1 MRKNINTERIEG
13 YIYQLGDSNGR
24 DVLTEKVSGQGSK
37 NPGTK
42 YITGTIEIAVDEDGM
57 NIIPVHFTYVTPTY
71 SSGKENRNF
80 GILSQ
85 IIADPKTWLTHGKEG
100 AMKVRIDASVSLND
114 FYAADGSLVSTKRN
128 EGSFV
133 SIVNSLCP
141 ETERNTFKT
150 DMIISK
156 VTHVDADPEKNISAD
171 YCSVSGV
178 IFDFRNAFL
187 PVEYIVK
194 NPAGMKYFESLEAS
208 NSNPIYTQVQGRI
221 NCSSQKIEIVEE
233 SAFGEPTVST
243 KERRVRE
250 WVITSAAKA
259 PYDFGDEEV
268 ITSEEVVKGLQDR
281 EVYLA
286 DVKKRADEYKVSK
299 NTTATPISNSA
310 PAATPKAKSGAFNF

>member
-24 DVLTEKVSGQGSK
+24 DVLVEKVSGQNSK

-42 YITGTIEIAVDEDGM
+42 YITGTIEIAVDEEGM

-71 SSGKENRNF
+71 SSGKDNRNF
-80 GILSQ
+80 GVLSQ
-85 IIADPKTWLTHGKEG
+85 IIANPKTWLSHGKDE
-100 AMKVRIDASVSLND
+100 ATKVRIDASVGLND
-114 FYAADGSLVSTKRN
+114 FYAADGSLVSAKRN
-128 EGSFV
+128 EANFI
-133 SIVNSLCP
+133 SIVNALCP

-150 DMIISK
+150 DIIISK

-171 YCSVSGV
+171 YCSVYGH

-187 PVEYIVK
+187 PVEYVVK

-243 KERRVRE
+243 KERKVRE
-250 WVITSAAKA
+250 WIITSAAKM
-259 PYDFGDEEV
+259 PYDFGDENV
-268 ITSEEVVKGLQDR
+268 ITSEEVTKGLQDR

-286 DVKKRADEYKVSK
+286 DVKRRADEYKATK
-299 NTTATPISNSA
+299 NTTAVNVTTPA
-310 PAATPKAKSGAFNF
+310 QTATPKAKTGAFNF